1 MWLKNDSAGLLAEAL
16 GLLES
21 TYTYM
26 FVAVVDDTTCQ
37 QCMQHDT
44 KTYTLD
50 DITRLFPYTQQVDY
64 SLIMPLVHPHCR
76 CMLVLLEVGP

>member
-1 MWLKNDSAGLLAEAL
+1 MLLKGDSAGLLAEVL

-26 FVAVVDDTTCQ
+26 FVAVVDDKTCQ

-44 KTYTLD
+44 KTYTQD
-50 DITRLFPYTQQVDY
+50 DIARLFPYAQTVDY
-64 SLIMPLVHPHCR
+64 SLIKALIHPFCR
-76 CMLVLLEVGP
+76 CFLFLLEIGA